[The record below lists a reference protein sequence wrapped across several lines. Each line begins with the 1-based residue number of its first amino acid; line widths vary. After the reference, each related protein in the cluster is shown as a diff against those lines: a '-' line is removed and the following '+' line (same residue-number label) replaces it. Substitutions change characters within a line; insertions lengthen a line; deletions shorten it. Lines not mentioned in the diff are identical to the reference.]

1 MGRAPCCDKANVKRG
16 PWSPEEDAKLK
27 DYIENQGTGGNWIAL
42 PQKAG
47 LRRCGKSC
55 RLRWLNYLRPN
66 IRHGDFTEEEDK
78 IICNLFASIG
88 SRWSVIAAHL
98 HGRTDNDI
106 KNYWNTKL
114 KKKLIAS
121 MAPPPPHHLLAIASS
136 SPPSSSSSH
145 YNMINNLLPYN
156 PSISAN
162 QMLTPHEG
170 MMMTMMGQ
178 QQQILYQEDMGSMV
192 NSPNSNKFIMSHQED
207 SQKQSTN
214 KGILLLSD
222 VRSGSSSTSTVT
234 RVKMEEHHDHLHD
247 DHEEEERSMSSVLIE
262 DYGME
267 EIKQLINTSCTSSSN
282 SLWVDEN
289 KIEDKFMMYY

>member
-1 MGRAPCCDKANVKRG
+1 MGRAPCCDKENVKRG

-27 DYIENQGTGGNWIAL
+27 DYIEKQGTGGNWIAL
-42 PQKAG
+42 PHKAG

-78 IICNLFASIG
+78 IIYSLYASIG

-98 HGRTDNDI
+98 QGRTDNDI

-121 MAPPPPHHLLAIASS
+121 MAPPSHHHLATATSS
-136 SPPSSSSSH
+136 SPSPSH
-145 YNMINNLLPYN
+145 YNMINSLLPYN
-156 PSISAN
+156 PSVSTN
-162 QMLTPHEG
+162 QLLTPQG

-178 QQQILYQEDMGSMV
+178 QQQQLLYQEDMGSLV
-192 NSPNSNKFIMSHQED
+192 NSANSNKFIMSHQEH
-207 SQKQSTN
+207 SQEQSTN
-214 KGILLLSD
+214 NGIMLLSD
-222 VRSGSSSTSTVT
+222 VRSGSSTTSTVT
-234 RVKMEEHHDHLHD
+234 RVKMEHLDHHHH
-247 DHEEEERSMSSVLIE
+247 HEEDERSMSSVVME

-267 EIKQLINTSCTSSSN
+267 EIKQLISSSCTSSNN
-282 SLWVDEN
+282 SLWFDEN
-289 KIEDKFMMYY
+289 KTEDKFMLYY

>member
-27 DYIENQGTGGNWIAL
+27 DYIEKQGTGGNWISL
-42 PQKAG
+42 PHKAG

-78 IICNLFASIG
+78 IICSLFASIG

-114 KKKLIAS
+114 KKKLIAT
-121 MAPPPPHHLLAIASS
+121 MAPPPPHHLQAFASS
-136 SPPSSSSSH
+136 PSSPSSSSQ
-145 YNMINNLLPYN
+145 YNMINSLLPYD
-156 PSISAN
+156 PSISTN
-162 QMLTPHEG
+162 QLLTPHQG

-178 QQQILYQEDMGSMV
+178 QQQLLYQEDMGSLV
-192 NSPNSNKFIMSHQED
+192 NSPNSNKVIMSHQED
-207 SQKQSTN
+207 IHKQSTN
-214 KGILLLSD
+214 KGIMLLSD
-222 VRSGSSSTSTVT
+222 ARSGSSTTSTVT
-234 RVKMEEHHDHLHD
+234 RVKLEHNDHHHH
-247 DHEEEERSMSSVLIE
+247 HEEDERSMSSVVIE

-267 EIKQLINTSCTSSSN
+267 EIKQLINSSCTSSSN
-282 SLWVDEN
+282 SLWFDEN
-289 KIEDKFMMYY
+289 KPEDKFMSYY